1 MREWGRDG
9 DGRGGDGG
17 EEMGREMWGGGDG
30 GGEIGEGEMGGG
42 RGDKRKRISTS
53 H

>member
-1 MREWGRDG
+1 MEM
-9 DGRGGDGG
+9 G
-17 EEMGREMWGGGDG
+17 EGEKEMGRERWGGGDG
-30 GGEIGEGEMGGG
+30 GGELGEGEMGGG